1 MGQVVN
7 DYEWER
13 VKIETVL
20 QSLKIKFTLN
30 QNFNNIKFM
39 LNVTYLAIAIA
50 VFSAQKM
57 KCSMKDFFS
66 KCDQI
71 SIL

>member
-1 MGQVVN
+1 MNQVVN

-13 VKIETVL
+13 VRIETVL
-20 QSLKIKFTLN
+20 QSLKLKFTLT

-39 LNVTYLAIAIA
+39 LNVTYLAIAIV
-50 VFSAQKM
+50 VFSEQNM
-57 KCSMKDFFS
+57 NFSIKDFFS

>member
-30 QNFNNIKFM
+30 QNFNNIKVM
-39 LNVTYLAIAIA
+39 LNVTYLATAIA

-57 KCSMKDFFS
+57 KFSMKDFFS

>member
-1 MGQVVN
+1 MSQVVN

-13 VKIETVL
+13 VRIETVL
-20 QSLKIKFTLN
+20 QSLKLKFTLT

-39 LNVTYLAIAIA
+39 LNVTYLAIAIV
-50 VFSAQKM
+50 VFSEQNM
-57 KCSMKDFFS
+57 NFSIKDFFS

>member
-1 MGQVVN
+1 MSQVVN

-13 VKIETVL
+13 VRIETVR
-20 QSLKIKFTLN
+20 QSLKLKFTLT
-30 QNFNNIKFM
+30 QNVNNIKFM
-39 LNVTYLAIAIA
+39 LNVTYLAIAIV
-50 VFSAQKM
+50 VFSAQNM
-57 KCSMKDFFS
+57 KFSIKDFFS

>member
-57 KCSMKDFFS
+57 KFSMKDFFS